1 MHTYQKEWRMVTN
14 IDKHDAGSK
23 DQEDCDEVFCVALQ
37 TSNSAA
43 KTDESLTDHMDSKMS
58 RKDNKDTDLPSDA

>member
-1 MHTYQKEWRMVTN
+1 MLHSS
-14 IDKHDAGSK
+14 IL
-23 DQEDCDEVFCVALQ
+23 EV

-58 RKDNKDTDLPSDA
+58 RKDNKDTDLPSGA